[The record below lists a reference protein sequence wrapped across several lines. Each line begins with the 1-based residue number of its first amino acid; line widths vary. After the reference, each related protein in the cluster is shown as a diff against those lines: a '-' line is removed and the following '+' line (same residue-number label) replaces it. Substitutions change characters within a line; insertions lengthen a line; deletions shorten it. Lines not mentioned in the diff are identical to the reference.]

1 MIQLHSF
8 LWLSN
13 IPLYIYIHHIF
24 LIHSSVN
31 GHLGCFHTLAIVNS
45 VFLRH
50 SLSNPFQ
57 EIVCN
62 SPASLVA
69 SVRNPIEK
77 SQTKEGVYRFMIPY
91 VRGNWV
97 GLRQGDVWS
106 KDWGCAPTVHWPFQ
120 ETSLFHILTPHIV
133 LPGSINMAAN
143 TPNPT
148 FRPRCTK
155 WGNEQTVSLIPL
167 LWLAP
172 KGSGTS

>member
-1 MIQLHSF
+1 MLVYSICFFLSDLLHSVWQTLGPSISLQMIQLHSF

-91 VRGNWV
+91 VRR
-97 GLRQGDVWS
+97 GLGGAETGGCMKQGLGMCPNCLLAFPRNFSV
-106 KDWGCAPTVHWPFQ
+106 
-120 ETSLFHILTPHIV
+120 PHPYSTHRSTRV
-133 LPGSINMAAN
+133 YKHD
-143 TPNPT
+143 
-148 FRPRCTK
+148 R
-155 WGNEQTVSLIPL
+155 
-167 LWLAP
+167 
-172 KGSGTS
+172 